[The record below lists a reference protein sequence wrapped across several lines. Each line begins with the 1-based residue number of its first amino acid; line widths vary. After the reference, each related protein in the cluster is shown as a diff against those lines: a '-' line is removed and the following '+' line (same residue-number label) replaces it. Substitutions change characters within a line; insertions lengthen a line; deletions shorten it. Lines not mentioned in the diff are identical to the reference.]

1 MSLSARTWK
10 HTRPRPRRA
19 AGGARRLRARL
30 MAYASLTRLDRPIG
44 WLLLL
49 WPTLWALWIAGAGS
63 PDPKVVAI
71 FVAGV
76 IVMRSA
82 GCVVNDLA
90 DRRFDGHVERTRGRP
105 LVTGAVSVREALM
118 LVASLVALAALLV
131 LQLNRLTVL
140 LAGAGLGWA
149 AIYPFMKRY
158 TYLPQVF
165 LGIAFGWGIP
175 MAFAALTGE
184 VPRLAWLLFVTNI
197 VWVLIYD
204 TEYAMVDRED
214 DRRIGVKST
223 ALLFEEA
230 DRPILAALQ
239 GLLVLALLLV
249 GQQAGR
255 GVPYLLGVLVA
266 AFSCLY
272 QQLLVRERARADC
285 FRAFRSNNWLGA
297 AVFAGLAIDYLV
309 T

>member
-1 MSLSARTWK
+1 MSLSSRTWK
-10 HTRPRPRRA
+10 RAPPQPRRA
-19 AGGARRLRARL
+19 TGGAPRLRARL
-30 MAYASLTRLDRPIG
+30 AAYASLMRLDRPIG

-105 LVTGAVSVREALM
+105 LVTGAVSVREALG
-118 LVASLVALAALLV
+118 LVAGLVALAALLV

-140 LAGAGLGWA
+140 LAVAGLGWA

-165 LGIAFGWGIP
+165 LGVAFGWGIP

-184 VPRLAWLLFVTNI
+184 IPRLAWLLFVTNI

-230 DRPILAALQ
+230 DRPILAGMQ

-249 GQQAGR
+249 GQQAER

-297 AVFAGLAIDYLV
+297 GVFAGLAIDYLV